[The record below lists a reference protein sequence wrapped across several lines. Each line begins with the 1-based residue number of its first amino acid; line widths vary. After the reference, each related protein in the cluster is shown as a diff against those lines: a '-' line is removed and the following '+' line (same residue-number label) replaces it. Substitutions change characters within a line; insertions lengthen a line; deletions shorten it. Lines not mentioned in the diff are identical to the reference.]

1 MIQYTFSNGLIPA
14 PNSDHSGVP
23 RHEELLGPEI
33 LAALLILVFRIRL
46 HPWKMLNAR
55 RCEPGG
61 EAFQVLYPN
70 FSWYKENLESR
81 ILGGSP
87 EEKAFPCAKVLDPHS
102 LVIHL
107 ITLAPTCR
115 AKSSENL
122 CRKLSKYF
130 FRRFTSWSVVLIKRK
145 LGSHFST
152 LLKADDLNLFYMRQV
167 KKYIFS

>member
-1 MIQYTFSNGLIPA
+1 MIQYTFSNDLIPA
-14 PNSDHSGVP
+14 ANSDHSGVP

-61 EAFQVLYPN
+61 EAFQVL
-70 FSWYKENLESR
+70 FALLKNLESR
-81 ILGGSP
+81 VQEGSP
-87 EEKAFPCAKVLDPHS
+87 EEEAFPCAEVLDPHP

-107 ITLAPTCR
+107 ITLAPTRR
-115 AKSSENL
+115 AKSSKNL
-122 CRKLSKYF
+122 CRKFSRYF

-152 LLKADDLNLFYMRQV
+152 LLKADDLNLFYMRYV
-167 KKYIFS
+167 KKYMFS